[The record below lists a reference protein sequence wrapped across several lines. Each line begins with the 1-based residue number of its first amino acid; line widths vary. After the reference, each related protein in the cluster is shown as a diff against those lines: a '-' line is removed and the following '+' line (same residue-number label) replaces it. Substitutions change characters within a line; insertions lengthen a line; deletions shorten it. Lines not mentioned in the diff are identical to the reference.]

1 MKNLYIVNHFHL
13 LSNKKYEYGVYALLL
28 LSVVNKLK
36 EIRLIHNT
44 LQSTVHILHSVRDY
58 EYNCTSTTVQVYS
71 SLYMR
76 VAFIEAEGH
85 ALTFNINFQ

>member
-44 LQSTVHILHSVRDY
+44 LQSTVHILHSVRVQLY
-58 EYNCTSTTVQVYS
+58 KYNCTIIQ
-71 SLYMR
+71 
-76 VAFIEAEGH
+76 FIVH
-85 ALTFNINFQ
+85 ARCVHRSRRACFDI